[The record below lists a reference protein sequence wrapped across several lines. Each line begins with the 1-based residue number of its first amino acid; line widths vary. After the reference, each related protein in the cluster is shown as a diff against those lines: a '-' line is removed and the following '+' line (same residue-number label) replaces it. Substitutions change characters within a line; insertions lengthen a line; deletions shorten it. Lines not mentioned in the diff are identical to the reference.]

1 MATLGWCTRSDFRRQ
16 LAAAGRLWP
25 AEAFRARTAI
35 LLSCGDPAVE
45 SRARRALRS
54 AWGVDEVVSV
64 VTPVRAIAAPDPQ
77 ITPWL
82 RAWLAREIR
91 DLSPALVAVA
101 AHPACAHIHDPGGA
115 GAIAATPSDLE
126 AAVAQLRDWG
136 VTQSVAPLWLQG

>member
-1 MATLGWCTRSDFRRQ
+1 L
-16 LAAAGRLWP
+16 P
-25 AEAFRARTAI
+25 AEAYRARTAI

-45 SRARRALRS
+45 RRARRALRI
-54 AWGVDEVVSV
+54 AWGVDEVVGV

-77 ITPWL
+77 TSPWL

-101 AHPACAHIHDPGGA
+101 AHPGCAHIHDAGGVVS
-115 GAIAATPSDLE
+115 ATPSDLE

-136 VTQSVAPLWLQG
+136 VTQSVESLWLGV

>member
-1 MATLGWCTRSDFRRQ
+1 MTELVWCDRNHFRRQ
-16 LAAAGRLWP
+16 LAAAERIWP

-45 SRARRALRS
+45 RRARRALRI
-54 AWGVDEVVSV
+54 AWGVDEVVGV
-64 VTPVRAIAAPDPQ
+64 VTPVRAIATPDPQ
-77 ITPWL
+77 TSPWL

-91 DLSPALVAVA
+91 DLSPAMIAVA

-115 GAIAATPSDLE
+115 GAVAATPSDLA

-136 VTQSVAPLWLQG
+136 VTQSVESLWLGV

>member
-25 AEAFRARTAI
+25 AEAWRARTAI

-45 SRARRALRS
+45 TGARRALRS

-64 VTPVRAIAAPDPQ
+64 VTPVRAIAEPDPQ
-77 ITPWL
+77 TSPWL
-82 RAWLAREIR
+82 RTWLAREIR

-101 AHPACAHIHDPGGA
+101 AHPRCAHIHGPGGPEA
-115 GAIAATPSDLE
+115 LAPTRSDLE
-126 AAVAQLRDWG
+126 AAAAQLRDWG
-136 VTQSVAPLWLQG
+136 VTQSVEPLWIGA